1 MHPNSRIK
9 ITRGC
14 FSCPAAGSWLRIIF
28 LLLPLLGVSSCA
40 QRRSIVDRIQVADKN
55 PQSQLQIRSRQTRE
69 YDNVSSEVLLKVA
82 LNVLQDEGYIVK
94 NAVLDLGLLA
104 ATREV
109 DVTDSDERL
118 LRSIFMG
125 ENARWDQ
132 QATIEATVNA
142 TTLSGRSRIRITF
155 QVKIAD
161 NTGAVVA
168 IENIDEP
175 GYYQTFF
182 SKLDKG
188 LYLYREK
195 L

>member
-1 MHPNSRIK
+1 MVLALS
-9 ITRGC
+9 GLC
-14 FSCPAAGSWLRIIF
+14 
-28 LLLPLLGVSSCA
+28 SCA
-40 QRRSIVDRIQVADKN
+40 PHRSIVERIQVADKN
-55 PQSQLQIRSRQTRE
+55 PQSQLQIRSLQTRE
-69 YDNVSSEVLLKVA
+69 YDDVSSEVLLKVA

-94 NAVLDLGLLA
+94 NAVIDLGLLA

-109 DVTDSDERL
+109 DITDSNEKIF
-118 LRSIFMG
+118 RSIFMG
-125 ENARWDQ
+125 QDARWDQ

-142 TTLSGRSRIRITF
+142 TTLTGRSRLRITF

-161 NTGAVVA
+161 NTGAVAA

-175 GYYQTFF
+175 AYYQTFF
-182 SKLDKG
+182 SKVDKG